1 MSAGRNK
8 DLSALSRFLL
18 GFLRVVCWVMRSGV
32 IGENSVLCPWGL
44 RSLPALIGPGAALI
58 RWALPVTV
66 YIMPPVLACGFPLIF
81 AGRK

>member
-32 IGENSVLCPWGL
+32 IGENFTAGPWG
-44 RSLPALIGPGAALI
+44 SALVSCPDRAGAALI
-58 RWALPVTV
+58 GWALP
-66 YIMPPVLACGFPLIF
+66 
-81 AGRK
+81 